1 MNFNFKFS
9 NYQNLYI
16 FFLLFALIKIFFS
29 TGNLYA
35 KGFNINN
42 VEISTKFEINFNR
55 DYVLDEGFDL
65 SFNKLIQTI
74 LKSEDQKKINNTS
87 LNEIKSM
94 IETFSIKE
102 EKFVNQ
108 IYYLNLDVTFN
119 KKQIFEFLEKKNVF
133 PSLQIKNKIF
143 LLSIIIDESK
153 NEILVFS
160 DNFIFKNIN
169 ENIQSNELL
178 EYVLPSED
186 LEDLKSIKDNIKNIE
201 NYDLNEFIDNVT
213 KSLNQTQLG
222 SGNYYEIT
230 GEAQENAKSREDLI
244 AHSVIAI
251 AGVLLML
258 FIAFGTL
265 RNLSLTLLNLPFA
278 LIGGVIAASMHGG
291 WISIGSLVGFVT
303 LFGITLRNSIMLI
316 SHYQHLVDHEGHSWN
331 LETCIQGASERLPS
345 ILMTALVAGLAL
357 LPIAIGSGEPGKEIE
372 GPMAMII
379 IGGLF
384 TSTILNLL
392 ILPTVLLHYG
402 EFKRTKFLNF

>member
-29 TGNLYA
+29 TDNLYA

-74 LKSEDQKKINNTS
+74 LKSEDQKKINDTS

-133 PSLQIKNKIF
+133 PSLPIKNKIF
-143 LLSIIIDESK
+143 LLPIIIDESK
-153 NEILVFS
+153 DEILVFS

-169 ENIQSNELL
+169 QNIQSNELL

-186 LEDLKSIKDNIKNIE
+186 LEDLKLIKDNIKNIE
-201 NYDLNEFIDNVT
+201 NYDFIKIINKYFLDDYVIILLFKNYDQFRVLSKINFNKKVFIDNKTFPDLNLNEIENQNKLVQKMKT
-213 KSLNQTQLG
+213 SYEDQWKMINEINTSIKLPLTILIENNESLKISKFEKILTEQ
-222 SGNYYEIT
+222 
-230 GEAQENAKSREDLI
+230 DLI
-244 AHSVIAI
+244 YDFNIVKFDHKKIIYKIIFNGSQDVFFANMSS
-251 AGVLLML
+251 
-258 FIAFGTL
+258 FG
-265 RNLSLTLLNLPFA
+265 
-278 LIGGVIAASMHGG
+278 
-291 WISIGSLVGFVT
+291 
-303 LFGITLRNSIMLI
+303 
-316 SHYQHLVDHEGHSWN
+316 YQ
-331 LETCIQGASERLPS
+331 
-345 ILMTALVAGLAL
+345 
-357 LPIAIGSGEPGKEIE
+357 
-372 GPMAMII
+372 
-379 IGGLF
+379 F
-384 TSTILNLL
+384 
-392 ILPTVLLHYG
+392 
-402 EFKRTKFLNF
+402 EFKDQVWVLK

>member
-119 KKQIFEFLEKKNVF
+119 KKQIFEFLEKKMF
-133 PSLQIKNKIF
+133 F
-143 LLSIIIDESK
+143 L
-153 NEILVFS
+153 
-160 DNFIFKNIN
+160 
-169 ENIQSNELL
+169 
-178 EYVLPSED
+178 
-186 LEDLKSIKDNIKNIE
+186 
-201 NYDLNEFIDNVT
+201 
-213 KSLNQTQLG
+213 
-222 SGNYYEIT
+222 
-230 GEAQENAKSREDLI
+230 
-244 AHSVIAI
+244 
-251 AGVLLML
+251 
-258 FIAFGTL
+258 
-265 RNLSLTLLNLPFA
+265 
-278 LIGGVIAASMHGG
+278 
-291 WISIGSLVGFVT
+291 
-303 LFGITLRNSIMLI
+303 
-316 SHYQHLVDHEGHSWN
+316 HYQLR
-331 LETCIQGASERLPS
+331 I
-345 ILMTALVAGLAL
+345 
-357 LPIAIGSGEPGKEIE
+357 
-372 GPMAMII
+372 
-379 IGGLF
+379 
-384 TSTILNLL
+384 
-392 ILPTVLLHYG
+392 
-402 EFKRTKFLNF
+402 KFFYYL

>member
-29 TGNLYA
+29 TSNLYA

-55 DYVLDEGFDL
+55 DHVLDEGFDL

-119 KKQIFEFLEKKNVF
+119 KKKIFEFLEKKNVF
-133 PSLQIKNKIF
+133 PSLLIKNKIF
-143 LLSIIIDESK
+143 LLPIIIDESK
-153 NEILVFS
+153 DEILVFF

-186 LEDLKSIKDNIKNIE
+186 LEDLKLIKDNIKNIE
-201 NYDLNEFIDNVT
+201 NYDFIKIINKYFLDDYVIILLFKNYDQFRVLSKINFNKKVFIDNKTFLDLNLNEIENQNKLVQKMKT
-213 KSLNQTQLG
+213 SYEDQWKMINEINTSIKLPLTILIENNESLKISKFEKILIEQ
-222 SGNYYEIT
+222 
-230 GEAQENAKSREDLI
+230 DLI
-244 AHSVIAI
+244 YDFNIVKFDHKKIIYKIIFNGSPDVFFANMSN
-251 AGVLLML
+251 
-258 FIAFGTL
+258 FG
-265 RNLSLTLLNLPFA
+265 
-278 LIGGVIAASMHGG
+278 
-291 WISIGSLVGFVT
+291 
-303 LFGITLRNSIMLI
+303 
-316 SHYQHLVDHEGHSWN
+316 YQ
-331 LETCIQGASERLPS
+331 
-345 ILMTALVAGLAL
+345 
-357 LPIAIGSGEPGKEIE
+357 
-372 GPMAMII
+372 
-379 IGGLF
+379 F
-384 TSTILNLL
+384 
-392 ILPTVLLHYG
+392 
-402 EFKRTKFLNF
+402 EFKDQVWVLK

>member
-119 KKQIFEFLEKKNVF
+119 KKQIFEFLEEKNVF
-133 PSLQIKNKIF
+133 PSLPIKNKIF
-143 LLSIIIDESK
+143 LLPIIIDESK
-153 NEILVFS
+153 DEILVFS

-169 ENIQSNELL
+169 ENIQSHELL

-186 LEDLKSIKDNIKNIE
+186 LEDLQLIKDNIKNIE
-201 NYDLNEFIDNVT
+201 NYDFIKIINKYFLDDYVIILLFKNYDQFRVLSKINFNKKVFIDNKTFPDLNLTEIENQNKLVQKMKT
-213 KSLNQTQLG
+213 SYEDQWKMINEINTSIKLPLTILIENNESLKISKFEKILTEQ
-222 SGNYYEIT
+222 
-230 GEAQENAKSREDLI
+230 DLI
-244 AHSVIAI
+244 YDFNIVKFDHKKIIYKIIFNGSPDVFFANMSN
-251 AGVLLML
+251 
-258 FIAFGTL
+258 FG
-265 RNLSLTLLNLPFA
+265 
-278 LIGGVIAASMHGG
+278 
-291 WISIGSLVGFVT
+291 
-303 LFGITLRNSIMLI
+303 
-316 SHYQHLVDHEGHSWN
+316 YQ
-331 LETCIQGASERLPS
+331 
-345 ILMTALVAGLAL
+345 
-357 LPIAIGSGEPGKEIE
+357 
-372 GPMAMII
+372 
-379 IGGLF
+379 F
-384 TSTILNLL
+384 
-392 ILPTVLLHYG
+392 
-402 EFKRTKFLNF
+402 EFKDQVWVLK

>member
-35 KGFNINN
+35 KGFNITN

-133 PSLQIKNKIF
+133 PSLPIKNKIF
-143 LLSIIIDESK
+143 LLPVIIDESK
-153 NEILVFS
+153 DEILVFS

-169 ENIQSNELL
+169 ENIHSTELL

-186 LEDLKSIKDNIKNIE
+186 LEDLKLIKDNIKNIE
-201 NYDLNEFIDNVT
+201 NYDFIKIINKYFLDDYVIILLFKNYDQFRVLSKINFNKKFFIVNKTFPDLNLNEIENQNKLVQKMKTSYEDQWKMINEINT
-213 KSLNQTQLG
+213 SIKLPLTILIENNESLKISKFEKILTEQ
-222 SGNYYEIT
+222 
-230 GEAQENAKSREDLI
+230 DLI
-244 AHSVIAI
+244 YDFNIVKFDHKKIIYKIIFNGSPDVFFANMSN
-251 AGVLLML
+251 
-258 FIAFGTL
+258 FG
-265 RNLSLTLLNLPFA
+265 
-278 LIGGVIAASMHGG
+278 
-291 WISIGSLVGFVT
+291 
-303 LFGITLRNSIMLI
+303 
-316 SHYQHLVDHEGHSWN
+316 YQ
-331 LETCIQGASERLPS
+331 
-345 ILMTALVAGLAL
+345 
-357 LPIAIGSGEPGKEIE
+357 
-372 GPMAMII
+372 
-379 IGGLF
+379 F
-384 TSTILNLL
+384 
-392 ILPTVLLHYG
+392 
-402 EFKRTKFLNF
+402 EFKDQVWVLK